1 MSAGVPILMYH
12 KVARAP
18 RDTTLPGHYVR
29 PDVFE
34 SHIRWLSRRGYR
46 TSSVSSLFEGETPDR
61 IAVTFDDGYENFL
74 TNALPTLRRYDAMA
88 TVFAVAER
96 IGGVNDWDTK
106 DGDVEERL
114 MSLPQLREAVMGGT
128 EIGSHSATHADLAAI
143 ALDDAKTE
151 IDRSRTILRGL
162 IGAPIDVFCYPY
174 GRETMDVRRLVRE
187 AGYRYACS
195 TAKGMNDSTTDP
207 MALRRINVRQ
217 DTSLPVLIYKLWRER
232 RRGV

>member
-1 MSAGVPILMYH
+1 MASGAPILMYH

-18 RDTTLPGHYVR
+18 SATTLPGHYVR
-29 PDVFE
+29 PEVFE
-34 SHIRWLSRRGYR
+34 AHIRWLIRRGYR
-46 TSSVSSLFEGETPDR
+46 TCSVPSLIEAGSADR
-61 IAVTFDDGYENFL
+61 IAITFDDGYENFL
-74 TNALPTLRRYDAMA
+74 TNALPTLRRYSAMA
-88 TVFAVAER
+88 TVFVVAER
-96 IGGVNDWDTK
+96 IGGVNDWDTR

-114 MSLPQLREAVMGGT
+114 MTLPQLREAVMGGT

-143 ALDDAKTE
+143 DVDAARTE
-151 IDRSRTILRGL
+151 IERSRTILRGL